1 MAKMTLEEL
10 KKLRETKKRELE
22 KREVTGKDIEITVGM
37 ATCGIA
43 AGAKQTL
50 SAFLNELEAQN
61 LSNVVVR
68 QTGCMG
74 YCYAE
79 PTVEIRMPGMPD
91 IIYGKVDP
99 ETAVKIV
106 RKHILG
112 KVLINDHILDKPAAD
127 IMKK

>member
-1 MAKMTLEEL
+1 
-10 KKLRETKKRELE
+10 
-22 KREVTGKDIEITVGM
+22 
-37 ATCGIA
+37 
-43 AGAKQTL
+43 
-50 SAFLNELEAQN
+50 
-61 LSNVVVR
+61 
-68 QTGCMG
+68 
-74 YCYAE
+74 
-79 PTVEIRMPGMPD
+79 MPGMPD